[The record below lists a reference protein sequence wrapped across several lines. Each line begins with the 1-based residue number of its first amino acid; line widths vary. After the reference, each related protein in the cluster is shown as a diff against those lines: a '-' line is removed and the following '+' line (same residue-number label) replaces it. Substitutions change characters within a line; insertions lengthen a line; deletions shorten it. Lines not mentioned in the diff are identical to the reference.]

1 MRFQGV
7 IGAALLGSSAL
18 QHVAAAMQPDVEGN
32 LINNDGN
39 LMNAER
45 LETRQSTGKIPVTG
59 VTGNG
64 IQVRMEL
71 RTMQQQYPDMFN
83 VFLLGLRSF
92 MQMDQSDPLSYY
104 QIAGIHGRPYV
115 PWDDIGTAPGFG
127 GGYCT
132 HTSNLFLPW
141 HRPYL
146 ALIEQELYKHVQQ
159 AAQSFPA
166 GATRDKYVAAAQNWR
181 FPYWDWAAIP
191 CSSCKAF
198 PTLLSDQWATVT
210 TPTGVQTIPNPLF
223 RYDFHPVSV
232 SDMVYN
238 PFASWDV
245 TKRYPTSWDAS
256 ASSQNNLLNN
266 IFANSQSNYRDR
278 LYNLYTNYNN
288 FSQFGDSAWIS
299 SSSTNADSL
308 ESIHDAI
315 HSSVGN
321 NGHMTYLDYAAFD
334 PVFWLHHVMVD
345 RSFALWQTLH
355 TDTYVEPLAAVG
367 STFTYPA
374 GTVNDDN
381 SALTPFFKD
390 TAGTNWTSTSVRD
403 MTTFGYTYPELQ
415 NGASASSVRSAI
427 NMLYGK
433 NAVSADVIANVNVG
447 ISGSSA
453 SSAAPAAS
461 SAPSAASTSKAAAA
475 SSISKAPA
483 APSAPATPAAP
494 KAPSAPVRGSTR
506 QPAWQPAW
514 QPLNILKNGPI
525 HIWSPW
531 WKRDN
536 TTSGP
541 YLNTTVSAN
550 GTDDY
555 HHEYICNIV
564 SQKFAMN
571 GSYAVYVF
579 LGNVSTNSTEEL
591 QLSHNL
597 VGTYSVF
604 SNMPSDNNHMAN
616 MDLKITGTVPLT
628 TSLLGKYESGEL
640 QSMLPVHVEPYL
652 RKNLQWTVAKY
663 EGGEVNVAD
672 VPDLSLNVVSAPIT
686 PAANESEFPQWG
698 AFTALTSVTAGKP
711 GGYSAQYW
719 NCPEDGS
726 SFDGSYSRPAPAPAA
741 PAASAASANSAA
753 GPYGNGTAASPV
765 APQGTGSVNPMS
777 PTTYTGAASIMS
789 LSGYAIA
796 LAAAALVI

>member
-18 QHVAAAMQPDVEGN
+18 QHVAASMQPDVEGDLVN
-32 LINNDGN
+32 IDGD

-59 VTGNG
+59 IKGNG
-64 IQVRMEL
+64 IQPRMEL
-71 RTMQQQYPDMFN
+71 QTMQAQYPDMFN

-115 PWDDIGTAPGFG
+115 PWDGMGTAPGFG

-132 HTSNLFLPW
+132 HTSNMFLPW

-181 FPYWDWAAIP
+181 YPYWDWAATP
-191 CSSCKAF
+191 CSGCKAF
-198 PTLLSDQWATVT
+198 PDIIANQWATVT
-210 TPTGVQTIPNPLF
+210 TPTGVQTIANPLF
-223 RYDFHPVSV
+223 RYDFHPISV

-256 ASSQNNLLNN
+256 ASSQNNLLNG
-266 IFANSQSNYRDR
+266 IFANSQVNFRDR
-278 LYNLYTNYNN
+278 LYNLFTNYNN
-288 FSQFGDSAWIS
+288 FHQFGDSAWITT
-299 SSSTNADSL
+299 SSTNADSL
-308 ESIHDAI
+308 ESLHDAI
-315 HSSVGN
+315 HSSIGN

-345 RSFALWQTLH
+345 RSFAMWQTLH
-355 TDTYVEPLAAVG
+355 SDSYVEPLAAVG

-374 GTVNDDN
+374 GTVNDVN
-381 SALTPFFKD
+381 SGLTPFFKD
-390 TAGTNWTSTSVRD
+390 AAGTNWTSASVRD
-403 MTTFGYTYPELQ
+403 TTTFGYTYPELQ

-427 NMLYGK
+427 NRLYGK
-433 NAVSADVIANVNVG
+433 NAVAADLNSNVNVG
-447 ISGSSA
+447 NSGSSV

-461 SAPSAASTSKAAAA
+461 SAPSTPKAPSGPASPAPPAP
-475 SSISKAPA
+475 PA
-483 APSAPATPAAP
+483 APSAPSAP
-494 KAPSAPVRGSTR
+494 KAPSAPVRGSTS
-506 QPAWQPAW
+506 QPSWESAWK
-514 QPLNILKNGPI
+514 PLSIWKASPI
-525 HIWSPW
+525 HIWGPW

-536 TTSGP
+536 MTSGP
-541 YLNTTVSAN
+541 YLNTTHTAGSN
-550 GTDDY
+550 GTDDF
-555 HHEYICNIV
+555 HHEYICNV
-564 SQKFAMN
+564 ASQKFAMN

-579 LGNVSTNSTEEL
+579 LGNVSSNSTEEL
-591 QLSHNL
+591 QLSRNL

-604 SNMPSDNNHMAN
+604 SNMPSTENHMADT
-616 MDLKITGTVPLT
+616 DLKITGTVPLT
-628 TSLLGKYESGEL
+628 TSLLGKYASGEL
-640 QSMLPVHVEPYL
+640 RSMAPVDVEPYL
-652 RKNLQWTVAKY
+652 RKNLQWRVAKY
-663 EGGEVNVAD
+663 NGGEVAVAD

-686 PAANESEFPQWG
+686 PGRTENDFPQWG
-698 AFTALTSVTAGKP
+698 SFKALNSVTAGKP
-711 GGYSAQYW
+711 GGYSAEYW
-719 NCPEDGS
+719 TCPEDGS
-726 SFDGSYSRPAPAPAA
+726 SFDNSYTRPPPAPAA
-741 PAASAASANSAA
+741 PAASAASAASAA
-753 GPYGNGTAASPV
+753 PAASAASPHVNGTAHGNSTA
-765 APQGTGSVNPMS
+765 NPMS
-777 PTTYTGAASIMS
+777 PTTYTGSASIMS

-796 LAAAALVI
+796 MAAAALVI

>member
-18 QHVAAAMQPDVEGN
+18 QHVAASMQPDVEGDLVN
-32 LINNDGN
+32 TDGD

-45 LETRQSTGKIPVTG
+45 LEARQSTGKIPVTG

-115 PWDDIGTAPGFG
+115 PWDGIGTAPGFG

-146 ALIEQELYKHVQQ
+146 ALIEQELYKHIQQ

-374 GTVNDDN
+374 GTVNDEN

-390 TAGTNWTSTSVRD
+390 TAGT
-403 MTTFGYTYPELQ
+403 
-415 NGASASSVRSAI
+415 
-427 NMLYGK
+427 
-433 NAVSADVIANVNVG
+433 
-447 ISGSSA
+447 
-453 SSAAPAAS
+453 
-461 SAPSAASTSKAAAA
+461 
-475 SSISKAPA
+475 
-483 APSAPATPAAP
+483 
-494 KAPSAPVRGSTR
+494 
-506 QPAWQPAW
+506 
-514 QPLNILKNGPI
+514 
-525 HIWSPW
+525 
-531 WKRDN
+531 
-536 TTSGP
+536 
-541 YLNTTVSAN
+541 
-550 GTDDY
+550 
-555 HHEYICNIV
+555 
-564 SQKFAMN
+564 
-571 GSYAVYVF
+571 
-579 LGNVSTNSTEEL
+579 
-591 QLSHNL
+591 
-597 VGTYSVF
+597 
-604 SNMPSDNNHMAN
+604 
-616 MDLKITGTVPLT
+616 
-628 TSLLGKYESGEL
+628 
-640 QSMLPVHVEPYL
+640 
-652 RKNLQWTVAKY
+652 
-663 EGGEVNVAD
+663 
-672 VPDLSLNVVSAPIT
+672 
-686 PAANESEFPQWG
+686 
-698 AFTALTSVTAGKP
+698 
-711 GGYSAQYW
+711 
-719 NCPEDGS
+719 
-726 SFDGSYSRPAPAPAA
+726 
-741 PAASAASANSAA
+741 
-753 GPYGNGTAASPV
+753 
-765 APQGTGSVNPMS
+765 
-777 PTTYTGAASIMS
+777 
-789 LSGYAIA
+789 
-796 LAAAALVI
+796 

>member
-7 IGAALLGSSAL
+7 IGAALLSSSAL
-18 QHVAAAMQPDVEGN
+18 QHVAASMQPDVEGDLVN
-32 LINNDGN
+32 IDGD

-59 VTGNG
+59 ITGNG
-64 IQVRMEL
+64 VQPRMEL

-104 QIAGIHGRPYV
+104 QIAG
-115 PWDDIGTAPGFG
+115 TAPGFG

-132 HTSNLFLPW
+132 HTSNMFLPW

-146 ALIEQELYKHVQQ
+146 ALIELYKHVQQ

-166 GATRDKYVAAAQNWR
+166 GATRNKYVAAAQNWR
-181 FPYWDWAAIP
+181 YPYWDWAATP

-198 PTLLSDQWATVT
+198 PDLIANQWATVT
-210 TPTGVQTIPNPLF
+210 TPTGVQTIANPLF

-238 PFASWDV
+238 PVRIVPGHIS
-245 TKRYPTSWDAS
+245 RYPTSWDTS
-256 ASSQNNLLNN
+256 AGSQNNLLNG
-266 IFANSQSNYRDR
+266 IFANSQVNFRDR
-278 LYNLYTNYNN
+278 LYNLFTNYNN
-288 FSQFGDSAWIS
+288 FHQFGDSAWITT
-299 SSSTNADSL
+299 SSTNADSL
-308 ESIHDAI
+308 ESLHDAI
-315 HSSVGN
+315 HSSIGN

-334 PVFWLHHVMVD
+334 PVFWLHHVD
-345 RSFALWQTLH
+345 S
-355 TDTYVEPLAAVG
+355 YVEPLAAVG

-374 GTVNDDN
+374 GTVNDVN
-381 SALTPFFKD
+381 SGLTPFFKD
-390 TAGTNWTSTSVRD
+390 AAGSNWTSASVRD
-403 MTTFGYTYPELQ
+403 TTTFGYTYPELQ

-427 NMLYGK
+427 NRLYGK
-433 NAVSADVIANVNVG
+433 NAVAADVNANVNVG
-447 ISGSSA
+447 NSGNSV

-461 SAPSAASTSKAAAA
+461 SAPSTSKAPAGPARPAA
-475 SSISKAPA
+475 SSASSAPSAPA
-483 APSAPATPAAP
+483 APSAS
-494 KAPSAPVRGSTR
+494 KAPSAPIRGSTR
-506 QPAWQPAW
+506 QPSWESSW
-514 QPLNILKNGPI
+514 KPLSIWKSSPV

-536 TTSGP
+536 MTSGP
-541 YLNTTVSAN
+541 YLNTTHTTGIN
-550 GTDDY
+550 GTDDF
-555 HHEYICNIV
+555 HHEYICNIA

-579 LGNVSTNSTEEL
+579 LGNVSSNSTEDL
-591 QLSHNL
+591 QLSRNL

-604 SNMPSDNNHMAN
+604 SNMPSTENHMAD

-640 QSMLPVHVEPYL
+640 RSMAPVHVEPYL
-652 RKNLQWTVAKY
+652 RKNLQWRVAKY
-663 EGGEVNVAD
+663 NGGEVAVAD

-686 PAANESEFPQWG
+686 PGRTENDFPQWG
-698 AFTALTSVTAGKP
+698 SFKALNSVTAGKP

-719 NCPEDGS
+719 TCPEDGS
-726 SFDGSYSRPAPAPAA
+726 SFDNSYTRPPPAPAA
-741 PAASAASANSAA
+741 PAANASSAAS
-753 GPYGNGTAASPV
+753 PHVNGTAHGNSTA
-765 APQGTGSVNPMS
+765 NPMS
-777 PTTYTGAASIMS
+777 PTTYTGSASIMS

-796 LAAAALVI
+796 MAAAALLI

>member
-1 MRFQGV
+1 
-7 IGAALLGSSAL
+7 
-18 QHVAAAMQPDVEGN
+18 
-32 LINNDGN
+32 
-39 LMNAER
+39 MNAER
-45 LETRQSTGKIPVTG
+45 LETRQSPGKIPVTG

-115 PWDDIGTAPGFG
+115 PWDGIGSAPGFG

-374 GTVNDDN
+374 GTVNDED

-390 TAGTNWTSTSVRD
+390 TAGTNWTSTGVRD

-415 NGASASSVRSAI
+415 NGASASSVRASI

-433 NAVSADVIANVNVG
+433 NALSADAIA
-447 ISGSSA
+447 SA
-453 SSAAPAAS
+453 NA
-461 SAPSAASTSKAAAA
+461 
-475 SSISKAPA
+475 
-483 APSAPATPAAP
+483 
-494 KAPSAPVRGSTR
+494 G
-506 QPAWQPAW
+506 
-514 QPLNILKNGPI
+514 N
-525 HIWSPW
+525 
-531 WKRDN
+531 
-536 TTSGP
+536 GP

-550 GTDDY
+550 GTDDF

-604 SNMPSDNNHMAN
+604 SNMPSDNNHMAD

-628 TSLLGKYESGEL
+628 TSLLGKLESGEL
-640 QSMLPVHVEPYL
+640 QSMLPAHVEPYL
-652 RKNLQWTVAKY
+652 RKNLQWRVAKY

-686 PAANESEFPQWG
+686 PAASENEFPQWG

-711 GGYSAQYW
+711 GGYSAEYW

-726 SFDGSYSRPAPAPAA
+726 SFDSSYSRPAPAPVAPAA
-741 PAASAASANSAA
+741 PASSAV

-765 APQGTGSVNPMS
+765 APQGTGSVSSMT
-777 PTTYTGAASIMS
+777 PTTYTGAASMLS

>member
-18 QHVAAAMQPDVEGN
+18 QHVVASTQPDVEGDLVN
-32 LINNDGN
+32 IDGD
-39 LMNAER
+39 LVNAEH
-45 LETRQSTGKIPVTG
+45 LETRQSAPAKIAVTG

-64 IQVRMEL
+64 VQPRMEL

-92 MQMDQSDPLSYY
+92 MQMSQSDPLSYY

-115 PWDDIGTAPGFG
+115 PWDGIGSAPGFG

-132 HTSNLFLPW
+132 HTSNMFLPW

-166 GATRDKYVAAAQNWR
+166 GATRNKYVAAAQNWR
-181 FPYWDWAAIP
+181 YPYWDWAAAP

-198 PTLLSDQWATVT
+198 PALLSDQWATVT
-210 TPTGVQTIPNPLF
+210 TPTGIQTIANPLF

-245 TKRYPTSWDAS
+245 TKRYPSSWDAS
-256 ASSQNNLLNN
+256 AGSQNNLLNP
-266 IFANSQSNYRDR
+266 IFTNSQVNFRDR
-278 LYNLYTNYNN
+278 LYNLFTNYNN
-288 FSQFGDSAWIS
+288 FHQFGDSAWITA
-299 SSSTNADSL
+299 SSTNADSL
-308 ESIHDAI
+308 ESLHDGI

-345 RSFALWQTLH
+345 RSFALWQSIH
-355 TDTYVEPLAAVG
+355 TDSYVQPLAAVG

-374 GTVNDDN
+374 GTINDVN
-381 SALTPFFKD
+381 SPLTPFFKD
-390 TAGTNWTSTSVRD
+390 TAGTNWTSADVRD
-403 MTTFGYTYPELQ
+403 TTKLGYTYPELQ
-415 NGASASSVRSAI
+415 NGATAASVRAAI
-427 NMLYGK
+427 NRLYGK
-433 NAVSADVIANVNVG
+433 NAVAADVSANVNLG
-447 ISGSSA
+447 NT
-453 SSAAPAAS
+453 AS
-461 SAPSAASTSKAAAA
+461 SAPASSSTRAA
-475 SSISKAPA
+475 SSTPA
-483 APSAPATPAAP
+483 APSAPAV
-494 KAPSAPVRGSTR
+494 PSAPAKPSSPTPPVASSR
-506 QPAWQPAW
+506 QNAQRPGLASIWRSRPV
-514 QPLNILKNGPI
+514 

-536 TTSGP
+536 MTGEP
-541 YLNTTVSAN
+541 YYNAN
-550 GTDDY
+550 GTNGTDEY

-579 LGNVSTNSTEEL
+579 LGNVSSNSTEEL
-591 QLSHNL
+591 QLSPNL

-604 SNMPSDNNHMAN
+604 SNMPSEDNDMAN

-628 TSLLGKYESGEL
+628 TSLLGKYETGEL
-640 QSMLPVHVEPYL
+640 RTMLPADVEPYL
-652 RKNLQWTVAKY
+652 RKTLQWRVAKY
-663 EGGEVNVAD
+663 DGGEVAVAD
-672 VPDLSLNVVSAPIT
+672 VPDLSLNVVQAQVT
-686 PAANESEFPQWG
+686 PAADETEFPQWG
-698 AFTALTSVTAGKP
+698 AFTALTSVTAGKV

-726 SFDGSYSRPAPAPAA
+726 SFDNGYSGTPAA
-741 PAASAASANSAA
+741 PRTPETSATSASA
-753 GPYGNGTAASPV
+753 PYGNGTAASSV
-765 APQGTGSVNPMS
+765 APQGTAAGTGSVNPLS
-777 PTTYTGAASIMS
+777 PTTYTGAANIMS
-789 LSGYAIA
+789 MSGCAIA
-796 LAAAALVI
+796 LAAAALLI